1 MTDNSD
7 IERYRANYL
16 AEQEGSELY
25 QSLSKTEKD
34 PHLSEL
40 YQRMAETEQRHASVW
55 ADYLRKAGEPVPTF
69 TPGWRMRMIIWVA
82 QHFGVNSALPMVCLL
97 YTSDAADE

>member
-1 MTDNSD
+1 MAVKSD

-40 YQRMAETEQRHASVW
+40 
-55 ADYLRKAGEPVPTF
+55 VPAN
-69 TPGWRMRMIIWVA
+69 GR
-82 QHFGVNSALPMVCLL
+82 N
-97 YTSDAADE
+97 